1 MTSQSEKDGRYF
13 QVGIISY
20 GVGCAMEDEP
30 GVYTRVDAFMPWII
44 GNIGNA
50 SSYTSI
56 VAETSTAST
65 PTTGRHR
72 RNTTLGSG

>member
-1 MTSQSEKDGRYF
+1 MTSQSEKDGRFF

-44 GNIGNA
+44 ANIGNA

-56 VAETSTAST
+56 GAETSTTST
-65 PTTGRHR
+65 PTTERHR